1 MYLCV
6 HCLFPCKHACGHMY
20 MCVHCIFLCKHA
32 LWCMYVCVHFIFPCM
47 HACCCMNLSLAIGD
61 IHSLNYKPYK
71 IWIPHK
77 IVVIALKFKP
87 SVFTGNLFY
96 STIILND
103 ADNIANSVD
112 LHQTRCRQIWMPC
125 TAYPV
130 LTFIRLGAGCTFYP
144 DLFV

>member
-1 MYLCV
+1 MFGVCTCLCIVFVHDCNQVCWYMYLCVCNVFFHVKKSCWCNMYLCV

-61 IHSLNYKPYK
+61 IHSLNYKPYN

-87 SVFTGNLFY
+87 SVFTGKY
-96 STIILND
+96 
-103 ADNIANSVD
+103 
-112 LHQTRCRQIWMPC
+112 C
-125 TAYPV
+125 TAQ
-130 LTFIRLGAGCTFYP
+130 
-144 DLFV
+144 